1 MMIETLQIL
10 RNTAAAAGSFLA
22 MLAMASYPAAAAP
35 HNAWQAP
42 IAWQA
47 ARPEVQ
53 QAGFNLHGLDGLPV
67 YAVSPGLVLF
77 TGYKEGL
84 GQIVDIGQG
93 NGVSTRYAH
102 LDRLLVHPGQ
112 TVALHQ
118 KIGLVGDTGWAL
130 WPHLLSE
137 ASLSATR

>member
-1 MMIETLQIL
+1 MIERLL
-10 RNTAAAAGSFLA
+10 KNTAIVAGIFLLLIA
-22 MLAMASYPAAAAP
+22 TACPPAAAR
-35 HNAWQAP
+35 NA
-42 IAWQA
+42 IQA
-47 ARPEVQ
+47 APLTPPSVVQ
-53 QAGFNLHGLDGLPV
+53 TGFDLHGLDGLPV

-77 TGYKEGL
+77 TGYKNGL
-84 GQIVDIGQG
+84 GQIVDIDQG

-137 ASLSATR
+137 ARFAP